1 MSLPGRGL
9 REGEKSTQLAGGH
22 NIVSGSKKLVRIRI
36 LIILKKRIILRT
48 AMSTLMA
55 TMAAMAIERSKMVRK
70 VKLVKMKVKRD
81 KERES
86 EKEDR
91 KGK

>member
-1 MSLPGRGL
+1 M
-9 REGEKSTQLAGGH
+9 
-22 NIVSGSKKLVRIRI
+22 
-36 LIILKKRIILRT
+36 
-48 AMSTLMA
+48 AM
-55 TMAAMAIERSKMVRK
+55 MAAMAIERSKMVRK